1 MTDPVAG
8 RVALQEERALEL
20 ERRVLRLLSPLGGD
34 ERALDAGCG
43 AGAFAL
49 AVAPHVGE
57 VVGIDGDAA
66 LLAAARERAPVNAAF
81 VEGDV
86 TALPFPYGDF
96 DIAGCLRVLHHVHR
110 PGLVL
115 SELARVLRPGG
126 RLLLVDQLGSV
137 DPIRAL
143 EIDRFERTRDPSHER
158 LLPDADIRALLDA
171 NDLVTL
177 SNEVVTERRE
187 IERYL
192 DVAGLSGPE
201 RERVRR
207 MAPAPEYD
215 VEVGWYVARKR
226 GA

>member
-1 MTDPVAG
+1 
-8 RVALQEERALEL
+8 
-20 ERRVLRLLSPLGGD
+20 
-34 ERALDAGCG
+34 
-43 AGAFAL
+43 
-49 AVAPHVGE
+49 
-57 VVGIDGDAA
+57 
-66 LLAAARERAPVNAAF
+66 
-81 VEGDV
+81 V

>member
-49 AVAPHVGE
+49 AIAPHVGE

-66 LLAAARERAPVNAAF
+66 LLAAARERAPANAGF